1 MSKYII
7 DIDTIDNVTVTTL
20 SDGIPLINAKALE
33 WMNTSFLELSLN
45 LKDGEYY
52 AKLNSEPKEEEEP
65 LYVLLIEVK
74 NKKIIKVNHRD
85 ILNEDK

>member
-7 DIDTIDNVTVTTL
+7 DIDTLDNVTVTTL
-20 SDGIPLINAKALE
+20 SENIPLINAKALE
-33 WMNTSFLELSLN
+33 WMKTSFLELSLN

-52 AKLNSEPKEEEEP
+52 AKLNSEPKEEEP

-74 NKKIIKVNHRD
+74 NKKIDKVNHRK
-85 ILNEDK
+85 ILNED